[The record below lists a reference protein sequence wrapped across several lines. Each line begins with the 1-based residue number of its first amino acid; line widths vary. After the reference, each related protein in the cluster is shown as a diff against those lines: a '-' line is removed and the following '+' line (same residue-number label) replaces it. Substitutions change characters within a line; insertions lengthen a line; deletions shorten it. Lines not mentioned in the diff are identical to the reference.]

1 MISYPVS
8 ISDAVTAGGF
18 LLVLSIVLP
27 VAGALLAFAIGGRW
41 SGRLALGTMA
51 FGLAIAIAIMV
62 AMRQSGSPL
71 VYLLGGW
78 RPPLGITLRADG
90 LSVVMI
96 AITAVVICAIGL
108 FARTDYRTPAG
119 SEEARG
125 PFAFWILLLAIWA
138 ALNTVFVAGDLFTLY
153 VALELL
159 TFAAVPLVCLDGR
172 GATLQAAWRYLL
184 FALLGSAAYLIGT
197 ALLYGAY
204 GTLDIVLLSNRV
216 TVNSATLV
224 AAALMTVGLLAKTAL
239 FPLYLWL
246 PPAHAGAPTPA
257 SAVLSGLVV
266 KGSFIVVVRLWFN
279 VMPGL
284 PGLVAAQLL
293 AGLGALAIMFGSV
306 LALRQERLK
315 LLIAYSTLAQIGY
328 LFLMFPL
335 AFDPTEAR
343 LRSGVALSAG
353 ILQAISHATA
363 KAGMFL
369 AAGLVYSA
377 LGHDRIA
384 GLAGIARA
392 MPITVIAFALAGT
405 ALVGVP
411 PSGASL
417 AKELLLRSAAETQQ
431 WWWTVVIQVGG
442 IFTAGYVLLVLAYA
456 LAPADRRVTPRVPV
470 RRTQE
475 AAAFALALCSLL
487 LGLVP
492 WEIYLSVPIVTSS
505 NSLALQMLSKAL
517 WPILGGAALA
527 VLLGRWES
535 QTWRIPSG
543 NALVFVVDS
552 IRRPAVAVGR
562 MIELVDALF
571 QRWAAATTTL
581 LLLATMFVATMLF
594 GR

>member
-51 FGLAIAIAIMV
+51 FGLAVAIAIMV

-216 TVNSATLV
+216 SVNSTTLV

-284 PGLVAAQLL
+284 PGLTAAQLL

-405 ALVGVP
+405 ALVGLP

-505 NSLALQMLSKAL
+505 NSLPLQMLSKAL

-552 IRRPAVAVGR
+552 IRRPAVAVSR

-581 LLLATMFVATMLF
+581 LLLATIFAATMLF

>member
-51 FGLAIAIAIMV
+51 FGLAVAIAIMV

-216 TVNSATLV
+216 SVNSATLV

-284 PGLVAAQLL
+284 PGLTAAQLL

-405 ALVGVP
+405 ALVGLP

-505 NSLALQMLSKAL
+505 NSLPLQMLSKAL

-552 IRRPAVAVGR
+552 IRRPAVAVSR

-581 LLLATMFVATMLF
+581 LLLATIFAATMLF